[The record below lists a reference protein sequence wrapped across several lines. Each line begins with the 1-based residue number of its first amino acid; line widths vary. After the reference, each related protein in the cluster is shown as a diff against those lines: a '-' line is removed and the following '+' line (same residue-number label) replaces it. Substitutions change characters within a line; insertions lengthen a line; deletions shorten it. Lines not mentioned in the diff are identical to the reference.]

1 MKQLPGFW
9 VIFCALVGVAAA
21 LPDDAHAQIKL
32 KIQSSFPTNTLF
44 NDNAKIFV
52 ERVKVLSGGRL
63 EIDMLAPGALVPAF
77 DGLNAT
83 NKKVLDGTYSGPSQ
97 WVGLNRAA
105 ALFGAGPGGP
115 FGMDVLDYIGWLYDG
130 GGLELYRELYQD
142 QLKMN
147 VVVIPMTTVANQ
159 ALGWFKR
166 PVKDWAD
173 LKGRKCRETGIT
185 AEVYAMSGMVTV
197 NMPGGE
203 MLPAAER
210 GVIECVEFVGAAE
223 DMRVGLHTVFKNFYP
238 LGVHEPATVQE
249 ILINGDVWKS
259 LPPDLQAIIQA
270 AALEATVRGMVARN
284 RLDAA
289 ALIEMR
295 KQGVTVHR
303 TPDDVLKK
311 TLESADIFHNAEAA
325 KNPFYKKVLDSQRT
339 YAALVVPTRRTTV
352 VPYDFSANHYWPEK
366 K

>member
-1 MKQLPGFW
+1 LSRSLVVGC
-9 VIFCALVGVAAA
+9 CAALFGAAA
-21 LPDDAHAQIKL
+21 VFPAAADAQTKL
-32 KIQSSFPTNTLF
+32 RIQSSFPPNTLF
-44 NDNAKIFV
+44 NDNAKIFS

-63 EIDMLAPGALVPAF
+63 EIEMLAPGAVVPAF

-115 FGMDVLDYIGWLYDG
+115 FGMDVLDYIGWLYEG

-147 VVVIPMTTVANQ
+147 VHVVPMTTVANQ

-166 PVKDWAD
+166 PVSSWGD

-185 AEVYAMSGMVTV
+185 AEVFAMSGMVTV

-203 MLPAAER
+203 IVPSAER

-223 DMRVGLHTVFKNFYP
+223 DMRVGMHTVFKHFYP
-238 LGVHEPATVQE
+238 LSVHEPATVQE
-249 ILINGDVWKS
+249 ILINGDVWKA
-259 LPPDLQAIIQA
+259 LPPDLQAIIHA
-270 AALEATVRGMVARN
+270 AALEATVRGMVSRN
-284 RLDAA
+284 RQDGQ
-289 ALIEMR
+289 ALAEMR
-295 KQGVTVHR
+295 TKHGVTVHR

-311 TLESADIFHNAEAA
+311 TLESADALHNAEAA
-325 KNPFYKKVLDSQRT
+325 KNPFYTKVLESQRA

-352 VPYDFSANHYWPEK
+352 VPYEFVSNHYWPEK